1 MYAKQCKICQQF
13 KKRKTLYGN
22 IPTKNK
28 VEQKLWDLV
37 HVDLIGKYINC
48 IIQQNLGGST
58 IKIDDSIIYM
68 ITIDPTMG
76 WF

>member
-1 MYAKQCKICQQF
+1 MKKF
-13 KKRKTLYGN
+13 KKRKTIYYHLPPNN
-22 IPTKNK
+22 IAELKT
-28 VEQKLWDLV
+28 WYTV